1 VPTPLVNASAAAQ
14 SPLLECVVNL
24 SEGRDRL
31 ILDRLAASC
40 GGTLID
46 RHSDGDHHRSVFTLA
61 GDGAVVE
68 ASARALAGLAVR
80 LIDLTGHEG
89 VHPRFG
95 AVDVVPFVPL
105 GSGALEPAIAARDR
119 FAEWAGRS
127 LGLPCFLYGPL
138 PTGARTL
145 PEVRRQAF
153 GPLPPDRGPAEPHP
167 TAGAC
172 AVGARRV
179 LVAYNLWLDG
189 ADGALA
195 RRVASSIRGPHV
207 RALGLVTGAAV
218 QVSCNLIDPGVVG
231 PRRVYDRV
239 AAALSGTGARV
250 ARAELVGLVPRS
262 VLEAEPQERWAELG
276 LSAAATIEA
285 RLSAGSAGGVL
296 A

>member
-1 VPTPLVNASAAAQ
+1 VATPFVTASATVQ
-14 SPLLECVVNL
+14 PPLLECVVNL
-24 SEGRDRL
+24 SEGRDRPL
-31 ILDRLAASC
+31 LDRLAASC
-40 GGTLID
+40 GDTLID

-68 ASARALAGLAVR
+68 ASARALAGLAVE
-80 LIDLTGHEG
+80 LIDLTSHEG

-105 GSGALEPAIAARDR
+105 GSGALEPAVAARDR
-119 FAEWAGRS
+119 FADWAGRS

-138 PTGARTL
+138 PGGDRTL

-153 GPLPPDRGPAEPHP
+153 GPLLPDRGPPEPHP

-179 LVAYNLWLDG
+179 LVAYNLYLEG

-207 RALGLVTGAAV
+207 RALGLVAGAAV

-231 PRRVYDRV
+231 PGRLYDQV
-239 AAALSGTGARV
+239 LAALTGTGGRV
-250 ARAELVGLVPRS
+250 ARAELVGLAPRS
-262 VLEAEPQERWAELG
+262 VLEAEPRARWAALG

-285 RLSAGSAGGVL
+285 RLPAGSAGAVKP
-296 A
+296 